1 MGVRVNPMA
10 QGHGLAL
17 RACTHMPSCT
27 RQGPSFVR
35 YGRCTLCLG
44 QAATLLSSWLVP
56 SAETYGCPASSRRSL
71 VTRRTSVYNISALVP
86 YATIAVLRIRRIVII
101 FWSFHF
107 CRGGGRRRRV
117 SAGPPRAQNHT
128 ETRAGCYTDD
138 LQRPCT
144 HRISQTR
151 RLTAPATK
159 RRGRQ
164 RPLYCGPGTHRVVT

>member
-17 RACTHMPSCT
+17 RACTHMTSCT

-101 FWSFHF
+101 FRSFVAAAGARARL
-107 CRGGGRRRRV
+107 RGP
-117 SAGPPRAQNHT
+117 AA
-128 ETRAGCYTDD
+128 
-138 LQRPCT
+138 RPT
-144 HRISQTR
+144 TQ
-151 RLTAPATK
+151 
-159 RRGRQ
+159 RRGRAATQ
-164 RPLYCGPGTHRVVT
+164 TIYSGRVHTESHRPDGSRHQPPDAADGSGRCTADQVPTAW